1 MNAAIHFLRQKSTEL
16 CAGAG
21 VFFLLG
27 YQLAGAL

>member
-1 MNAAIHFLRQKSTEL
+1 MTAAIHFLRQKSTEL
-16 CAGAG
+16 CAGAT

>member
-1 MNAAIHFLRQKSTEL
+1 MTAAIHSMRQKSTEL
-16 CAGAG
+16 CAGAT

>member
-1 MNAAIHFLRQKSTEL
+1 MTAALHFLRQKSTEL
-16 CAGAG
+16 CAGAT